1 MYHYFVEVVNTR
13 DLIIVESDSGKITTP
28 GWTLFT
34 AEQEAFYA
42 KHPDYDI
49 WNIQNCEEI
58 YVPTLEEYKSIK
70 TDDITNYSDSLLENK
85 FTFKEISNML
95 ISKIMIDAG
104 GKTIYDEKVVN
115 SLGNDYVNYY
125 FDSKKILDSFDA
137 DLASCKTNSDIDK
150 LYQKTVS
157 DLNELYK
164 K

>member
-13 DLIIVESDSGKITTP
+13 DLIIVESENGKITTP

-34 AEQEAFYA
+34 NEQEAFYA

-58 YVPTLEEYKSIK
+58 YIPTLEEYKSIK
-70 TDDITNYSDSLLENK
+70 TDDITNYSDSLLENN

-95 ISKIMIDAG
+95 ISKIISDDG
-104 GKTIYDEKVVN
+104 GKTIYNKKQIT
-115 SLGNDYVNYY
+115 SLGNKYVNYY
-125 FDSKKILDSFDA
+125 FASKDILGDFNKK
-137 DLASCKTNSDIDK
+137 LETCKTNSDVDK
-150 LYQKTVS
+150 LYQESTNNL
-157 DLNELYK
+157 DELYK